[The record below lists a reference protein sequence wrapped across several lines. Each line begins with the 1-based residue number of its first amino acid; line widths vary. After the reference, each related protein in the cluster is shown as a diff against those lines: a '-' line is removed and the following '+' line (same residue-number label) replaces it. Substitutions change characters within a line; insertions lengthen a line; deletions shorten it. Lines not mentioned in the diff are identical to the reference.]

1 MKLLTLKLANW
12 LSRGAFVKSCKAAT
26 EWEARYREMSEK
38 AVKLERSLNSTEQHL
53 RSAERA
59 LIEKDERINAL
70 VDERHRMSEG
80 LDQIIR
86 YGEGKIGLNGNGGLR
101 RAVRMAEGAL
111 YPDGEPS
118 LADRIRAVA
127 QENVECRQGEMPL

>member
-53 RSAERA
+53 R
-59 LIEKDERINAL
+59 
-70 VDERHRMSEG
+70 
-80 LDQIIR
+80 
-86 YGEGKIGLNGNGGLR
+86 
-101 RAVRMAEGAL
+101 MAEGAL